1 MKTDLYYPLNIR
13 PLDAADGGGFLIEVP
28 DLPGCIADGET
39 IEEAL
44 TEIESAIESWI
55 KTAKSFGDPIPNPST
70 AMNYSGQWRIRVPKH
85 LHAALALQAKE
96 EGVSLNMLAATLL
109 AEGIGKKLAFCK
121 IKT

>member
-1 MKTDLYYPLNIR
+1 MNTYDYPLNIR
-13 PLDAADGGGFLIEVP
+13 PLDATDGGGFLVEVP
-28 DLPGCIADGET
+28 DLPGCVADGAT

-44 TEIESAIESWI
+44 HEIKSAIESWI
-55 KTAKSFGDPIPNPST
+55 KTAREFGDSIPTPST

-109 AEGIGKKLAFCK
+109 AEGIGKKLLLL
-121 IKT
+121 KTKEK